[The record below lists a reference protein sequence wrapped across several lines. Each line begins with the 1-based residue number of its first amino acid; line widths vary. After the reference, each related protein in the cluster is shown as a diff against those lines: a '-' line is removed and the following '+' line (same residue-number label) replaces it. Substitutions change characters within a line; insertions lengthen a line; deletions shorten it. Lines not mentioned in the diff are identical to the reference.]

1 MIERLDRV
9 AVAVSDLGAAAGF
22 FERLLGIRFDARI
35 SDETMG
41 LDAHYSP
48 EGLELVAGKPGS
60 FMEKLVN
67 RQGEGVFCLVFKV
80 RDMDAAVAHFRAQGL
95 EPQND
100 VMFGALREVA
110 FHPEAAHGLRIVLA
124 AYPEAHPASVAVM
137 QG

>member
-35 SDETMG
+35 SDPKMG

-48 EGLELVAGKPGS
+48 QGLELVAGQPGS
-60 FMEKLVN
+60 FMEKLVQ

-80 RDMDAAVAHFRAQGL
+80 SDMDAAITHFRAQGL

-100 VMFGALREVA
+100 VMFGSLREVA
-110 FHPEAAHGLRIVLA
+110 YHPDAAHGLRIVLA
-124 AYPEAHPASVAVM
+124 AYPEAHPASVAVLA
-137 QG
+137 G